1 MSRYMEISI
10 PSRINDY
17 YKDDVGFKNGL
28 TGQLAYEVRMAEAM
42 GEYVKSHPAKTP
54 YETRFNQ
61 YLTTSRKVHFASAMC
76 MNAIMSNC
84 SKTYERVR
92 PLLMDAFCEN
102 QSDMSEMVE
111 NNDPLEFNL
120 TQVDR
125 PLVASDSVAYA
136 KLGGKRTPTKS
147 ENAYIAKSNYH
158 KKLLEGFDQFR
169 VALRHKT
176 LNEYLQ
182 ATVPCGVEYY

>member
-17 YKDDVGFKNGL
+17 YKDDVVFKNGL

-125 PLVASDSVAYA
+125 PLVASDSVA
-136 KLGGKRTPTKS
+136 
-147 ENAYIAKSNYH
+147 KSNYH
-158 KKLLEGFDQFR
+158 KKLLEGFDKFR